1 MIEEQENK
9 NLNTIEI
16 INNNKQESQSNI
28 EKNNLIVDDLFE
40 KLQNQFND
48 SQLILKT
55 LQNNLKI
62 LHKEVLKERKE
73 MNKQILKSKKNKKK
87 RTTLSGFAVPS
98 QISKELSK
106 FLELENENVK
116 ISRTDV
122 TSRIIKYIKD
132 NQLQDPDNK
141 KIIIPDEKIKHLFGE
156 HLKEDDIL
164 QFFNLQSYLKYHF
177 ISNKKV

>member
-1 MIEEQENK
+1 MIEEQLNK
-9 NLNTIEI
+9 NIKTIEI
-16 INNNKQESQSNI
+16 TNNNNQESQLNV

-87 RTTLSGFAVPS
+87 RSTLSGFAVPS
-98 QISKELSK
+98 QISKELSE

-132 NQLQDPDNK
+132 NQLQDTDNK
-141 KIIIPDEKIKHLFGE
+141 KIIIPDEKIKNLFGE
-156 HLKEDDIL
+156 HLKENDIL

>member
-1 MIEEQENK
+1 M
-9 NLNTIEI
+9 
-16 INNNKQESQSNI
+16 
-28 EKNNLIVDDLFE
+28 
-40 KLQNQFND
+40 
-48 SQLILKT
+48 ILKT

-62 LHKEVLKERKE
+62 LHKEVLKERKDL
-73 MNKQILKSKKNKKK
+73 NKQILKSKKNKKK
-87 RTTLSGFAVPS
+87 RNTLSGFAIPS
-98 QISKELSK
+98 QISKELSE

-132 NQLQDPDNK
+132 NQLQDPSNK

-177 ISNKKV
+177 ISNKK